1 MFGFPL
7 IEFIYLVLGF
17 GFLIFVHELGHF
29 AVAKWVG
36 IRCPQ
41 FAIGFGKAMFSWR
54 KGIGIVR
61 GSTEAE
67 YEKRCIEKLKADGVK
82 PEMSGP
88 HTGTARIDTDVVPE
102 KHESAYTGKQMFAV
116 GDEIGLGATEY
127 RLNYL
132 PLGGYVK
139 MLGQEDM
146 DPNAASD
153 DPNAYNNKPIW
164 ARACVISAGV
174 VMNMIFGAIFLAA
187 AFMIGVEF
195 PSATVGTVIPD
206 MPATT
211 TYAQDHDGDPKFL
224 GFQEGD
230 VIKSVN
236 GKAPEDFK
244 DVKIAI
250 ALSGRNDSVTIEVER
265 RGVVDDEGK
274 PIPLTFVCPLKRGKD
289 AEKLL
294 SVGLGPGPGLKIAS
308 YAESKGEVAQWYA
321 DRVKTIPA
329 EKRID
334 MPDGSIVIKQ
344 VNGKD
349 ITSYP
354 EYLAA
359 FDASNGEPVDV
370 QFWDNASPNA
380 SSVFA
385 VNSVPTLVRYPDKP
399 NNLLGMV
406 PAGRI
411 NVVSPG
417 TPAEEAGLMAGDL
430 ILAVGDSDRI
440 NSVPDLQM
448 TILDNPDEGF
458 AFTVLRDGKVITTDA
473 IKPNKDNIVGI
484 QISPA
489 LDTLVLAKVL
499 DGLPAEV
506 LGKDD
511 PFLPGTVVTHVN
523 GQPVNNWAQLQ
534 QTVQQV
540 ASIAQVEGAD
550 VTSAQTLT
558 LTVKLPISNAPPE
571 QVQLTLSDDDSA
583 AIASAGWSPD
593 HSSYF
598 PLTDFT
604 LLKADGLGDAL
615 GIGVDKTKDFVLQTY
630 ITLLRLIQGDV
641 KLYNLRGPVGII
653 DTGTQV
659 AQQGFPYLLFF
670 LGLISVNLAVINFL
684 PIPIVDGGHMV
695 FLAWEKITGNPPSE
709 KVQVASL
716 YVGLGLI
723 GFVFIATFYF
733 DMMRL
738 ITGLF

>member
-54 KGIGIVR
+54 KGIGIKR
-61 GSTEAE
+61 GSTEQE
-67 YEKRCIEKLKADGVK
+67 YEKRCIEKLKADGVE
-82 PEMSGP
+82 PATDGP

-102 KHESAYTGKQMFAV
+102 KHDSAYTGKQMFAV
-116 GDEIGLGATEY
+116 GDQLGLGATEY

-174 VMNMIFGAIFLAA
+174 VMNMIFGAIFLAI
-187 AFMIGVEF
+187 AFSIGVEF
-195 PSATVGTVIPD
+195 PKATIGAVIPD

-211 TYAQDHDGDPKFL
+211 TYAEGFEGDPNYL

-230 VIKSVN
+230 VILSVN
-236 GKAPEDFK
+236 GEEPEDFK

-250 ALSGRNDSVTIEVER
+250 ALSGSKDDVTIVVKR
-265 RGVVDDEGK
+265 RGVEE
-274 PIPLTFVCPLKRGKD
+274 PLTYVCQLKRGKD

-294 SVGLGPGPGLKIAS
+294 SVGLGPGPGLEIAS
-308 YAESKGEVAQWYA
+308 FAEADGPVAAWYRERIEAIPGDKRTPGE
-321 DRVKTIPA
+321 
-329 EKRID
+329 
-334 MPDGSIVIKQ
+334 SIKIIA
-344 VNGKD
+344 VNGVPVED
-349 ITSYP
+349 YSSY
-354 EYLAA
+354 LLA
-359 FDASNGEPVDV
+359 FDQSNGQPQKVTFLDEAGDRPSAD
-370 QFWDNASPNA
+370 FN
-380 SSVFA
+380 
-385 VNSVPTLVRYPDKP
+385 VNSVPTLVRYTDQP

-411 NVVSPG
+411 KAVSPG
-417 TPAEEAGLMAGDL
+417 TPAEAGGLKAGDL

-448 TILDNPDEGF
+448 TILDNPDQGF
-458 AFTVLRDGKVITTDA
+458 KFTVLRDGNTITTDEIA
-473 IKPNKDNIVGI
+473 PNSDNIVGI
-484 QISPA
+484 QIIPA

-499 DGLPAEV
+499 DGLPAAKLNE
-506 LGKDD
+506 GDG
-511 PFLPGTVVTHVN
+511 FLPGTIVTHIN
-523 GQPVNNWAQLQ
+523 DQPVSNWADMQIALKQ
-534 QTVQQV
+534 I
-540 ASIAQVEGAD
+540 ASQSTEGEAAD
-550 VTSAQTLT
+550 VTLTLRLPIDQAPAEKVTLT
-558 LTVKLPISNAPPE
+558 LDSHDMVAISA
-571 QVQLTLSDDDSA
+571 
-583 AIASAGWSPD
+583 AGWSPD
-593 HSSYF
+593 HSAFF
-598 PLTDFT
+598 PLTDYT
-604 LLKADGLGDAL
+604 LLKADGIGDAL
-615 GIGVDKTKDFVLQTY
+615 MIGMDKTKDFVLQTY

-641 KLYNLRGPVGII
+641 KIYNLRGPVGII

-695 FLAWEKITGNPPSE
+695 FLAWEKITGKPPSE
-709 KVQVASL
+709 KVQIYSL

-723 GFVFIATFYF
+723 GFVFLATFYF
-733 DMMRL
+733 DVMRI

>member
-54 KGIGIVR
+54 KGIGIMR

-67 YEKRCIEKLKADGVK
+67 YQRRCIEKLKADGVE
-82 PEMSGP
+82 PAADGP
-88 HTGTARIDTDVVPE
+88 HTGTARYDTDVVKE
-102 KHESAYTGKQMFAV
+102 EHKSEYTGKQMFAV
-116 GDEIGLGATEY
+116 GDEMGLGETEY

-146 DPNAASD
+146 DPNAKSD

-174 VMNMIFGAIFLAA
+174 VMNMIFGAIFLAI
-187 AFMIGVEF
+187 AFSIGVEF
-195 PSATVGTVIPD
+195 PNATVGTVIPD

-211 TYAQDHDGDPKFL
+211 TYAEGHEGDPNYL
-224 GFQEGD
+224 GLQEGD
-230 VIKSVN
+230 VILSVN
-236 GKAPEDFK
+236 GEEPEDFK

-250 ALSGRNDSVTIEVER
+250 ALSGSNDNVEIVVQR
-265 RGVVDDEGK
+265 RGVDE
-274 PIPLTFVCPLKRGKD
+274 PLTFICPLKRGKD

-294 SVGLGPGPGLKIAS
+294 SVGLGPGPGMKIAS
-308 YAESKGEVAQWYA
+308 FAEADGQVAEWY
-321 DRVKTIPA
+321 RERIETIPA
-329 EKRID
+329 EQRIN
-334 MPDGSIVIKQ
+334 MPDGSIVIKA

-349 ITSYP
+349 INSYS

-359 FDASNGEPVDV
+359 FDAAQGETVDV
-370 QFWDNASPNA
+370 TFWDNATPNV
-380 SSVFA
+380 SSVFS
-385 VNSVPTLVRYPDKP
+385 VNSVPTLTRHPDKP
-399 NNLLGMV
+399 NNLLGLV

-411 NVVSPG
+411 NAVSEG
-417 TPAEEAGLMAGDL
+417 TPAQAGGLKAGDL

-448 TILDNPDEGF
+448 TILDNPDKGF
-458 AFTVLRDGKVITTDA
+458 EFTVLRDGKVITTDE

-484 QISPA
+484 SITPA
-489 LDTLVLAKVL
+489 LDSLVVAKVL
-499 DGLPAEV
+499 EGLPGAKLDE
-506 LGKDD
+506 GDG
-511 PFLPGTVVTHVN
+511 FLPGTVITQVN
-523 GQPVNNWAQLQ
+523 GQPVSSWAELQQQLQ
-534 QTVQQV
+534 AFVNQPLNGQR
-540 ASIAQVEGAD
+540 G
-550 VTSAQTLT
+550 
-558 LTVKLPISNAPPE
+558 P
-571 QVQLTLSDDDSA
+571 VQLTLKLPIENAETEQVSLTLSEKDEA
-583 AIASAGWSPD
+583 AILAAGWSPD
-593 HSSYF
+593 HTSYF
-598 PLTDFT
+598 PLTDYT
-604 LLKADGLGDAL
+604 LIKAEGLGDAFM
-615 GIGVDKTKDFVLQTY
+615 IGVDKTKDFVLQTY

-695 FLAWEKITGNPPSE
+695 FLFWEKITGSPPSE

-733 DMMRL
+733 DVMRI

>member
-1 MFGFPL
+1 MLAFIEPFGFPL

-54 KGIGIVR
+54 KGIGIMR
-61 GSTEAE
+61 GSTEQA
-67 YEKRCIEKLKADGVK
+67 YQRRCIEKLKADGIE
-82 PEMSGP
+82 PAMQGP
-88 HTGTARIDTDVVPE
+88 HTGTARYDTDVVKE
-102 KHESAYTGKQMFAV
+102 EHKSEYTGKQMYAV
-116 GDEIGLGATEY
+116 GDEMGLGATEY

-146 DPNAASD
+146 DPNAKSD

-174 VMNMIFGAIFLAA
+174 VMNMIFGAIFLAI

-195 PSATVGTVIPD
+195 PAATVGTVIPD

-211 TYAQDHDGDPKFL
+211 TYAEGHEGDPNYL
-224 GFQEGD
+224 GFREGD
-230 VIKSVN
+230 VILSVN
-236 GKAPEDFK
+236 GEEPEDFK

-250 ALSGRNDSVTIEVER
+250 ALSGSDDEVTIVVKR
-265 RGVVDDEGK
+265 RGVDE
-274 PIPLTFVCPLKRGKD
+274 PLTYVCPLKRGKD

-294 SVGLGPGPGLKIAS
+294 SVGLGPGPGLRVTS
-308 YAESKGEVAQWYA
+308 FEQA
-321 DRVKTIPA
+321 DGPIHEWIMQRTQAVPA
-329 EKRID
+329 EKRAT
-334 MPDGSIVIKQ
+334 MRDGSIVIKA
-344 VNGKD
+344 VNGKE

-359 FDASNGEPVDV
+359 FDASGGAPVDV
-370 QFWDNASPNA
+370 TFQDNTAPDA
-380 SSVFA
+380 PKVFA
-385 VNSVPTLVRYPDKP
+385 VDSVPTLTRYPDKP
-399 NNLLGMV
+399 DNLLGMV

-411 NVVSPG
+411 NAVSEG
-417 TPAEEAGLMAGDL
+417 TPAQEAGLKAGDL
-430 ILAVGDSDRI
+430 ILGVGDSNRI

-448 TILDNPDEGF
+448 TILDNPDQGF
-458 AFTVLRDGKVITTDA
+458 AFTILRDGKVITTEK
-473 IKPNKDNIVGI
+473 ITPNNDNIVGI
-484 QISPA
+484 QITPA
-489 LDTLVLAKVL
+489 LDTLVVAKVL
-499 DGLPAEV
+499 DGLPATA
-506 LGKDD
+506 LSDSD

-523 GQPVNNWAQLQ
+523 DQRVETWAELQ
-534 QTVQQV
+534 Q
-540 ASIAQVEGAD
+540 AL
-550 VTSAQTLT
+550 QTLAPELVNDDAQNPT
-558 LTVKLPISNAPPE
+558 KLVLTVKEPIDEADPKR
-571 QVQLTLSDDDSA
+571 VTLDFSENDYEA
-583 AIASAGWSPD
+583 LLAAGWSPD

-604 LLKADGLGDAL
+604 LIKADGIGDAL
-615 GIGVDKTKDFVLQTY
+615 LIGVDKTKDFVLQTY
-630 ITLLRLIQGDV
+630 VTLMRLIQGDV

-659 AQQGFPYLLFF
+659 AQQGLPYLLFF

-695 FLAWEKITGNPPSE
+695 FLAWEKITGKAPSE

-733 DMMRL
+733 DVMRI
-738 ITGLF
+738 ITGIF